1 MGLPQ
6 LFADDAANEYFD
18 SEPRRRK
25 GRRGLSMRMTKD
37 ELVAQ
42 RIKNGDATKT
52 AYKVADVLKRLKS
65 PAR

>member
-1 MGLPQ
+1 MGEHADEALDHY
-6 LFADDAANEYFD
+6 LFG
-18 SEPRRRK
+18 EPRRRK

-42 RIKNGDATKT
+42 RIKNGGATKT